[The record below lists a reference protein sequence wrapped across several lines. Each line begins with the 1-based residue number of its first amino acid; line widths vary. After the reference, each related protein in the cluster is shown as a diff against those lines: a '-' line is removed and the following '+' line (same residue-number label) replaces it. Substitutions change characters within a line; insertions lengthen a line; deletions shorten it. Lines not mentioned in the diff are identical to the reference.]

1 MTDFEDEPEVYDSD
15 VDSDVDTDV
24 TEEETEEDLPE
35 DIDEDIPIP
44 EDYDDELGSA
54 VDESVSGGKHDRR
67 VGGGGGGESDDD
79 DDTVM
84 SDDSEEKILPL
95 LQSENINEYILN
107 SHPECLPIT
116 NEEMMC
122 MLPVVRNSHGIIV
135 DDFHKTLPVLTKYE
149 RTRVLGQRA
158 IMIENGARVFVDV
171 PPNIIDSAIIAQME
185 LDAKKIPFII
195 KRPLPN
201 HGFEYWRLAD
211 LEIL

>member
-1 MTDFEDEPEVYDSD
+1 MADFEEEPEVYDDSD
-15 VDSDVDTDV
+15 VDSSDVDTIDQ
-24 TEEETEEDLPE
+24 EDPEDDLPE
-35 DIDEDIPIP
+35 DVEDDSPIP
-44 EDYDDELGSA
+44 YDDEDELGSTTEDPVIA
-54 VDESVSGGKHDRR
+54 KSGGMI
-67 VGGGGGGESDDD
+67 GGGDSDGDD
-79 DDTVM
+79 DDTVV
-84 SDDSEEKILPL
+84 SDAEDHVLPL

-122 MLPVVRNSHGIIV
+122 MIPVVRNSHGIIV

-158 IMIENGARVFVDV
+158 IMIENGARVFVEV

-201 HGFEYWRLAD
+201 NGFEYWRLSD
-211 LEIL
+211 LGIL